1 MAIDITP
8 RSKSIH
14 RSAAALM
21 ALIQLSTSD
30 TIYKDLY
37 FNSAKDERIFDL
49 ETLVQSLNN
58 SHPQRALFCSLVVLA
73 RAQFVLSYIII
84 LIDLPSSVDA
94 LREEMIEIVDL
105 MQYVFILL
113 LSV

>member
-30 TIYKDLY
+30 TIYKELY
-37 FNSAKDERIFDL
+37 FNSAKDEQIFDL

-58 SHPQRALFCSLVVLA
+58 SHPQRVLFCSLVVLA
-73 RAQFVLSYIII
+73 RAQFVLSYSII
-84 LIDLPSSVDA
+84 LIDVPSSVDA
-94 LREEMIEIVDL
+94 LWEEMIEIVEL
-105 MQYVFILL
+105 MQYVFIVL